1 MEAKKQKIE
10 FIGINYKKEQKR
22 RWNVAARSEGKRLV
36 DWINDTL
43 DEEAELTNSAI
54 TKANKLWKNGSVN
67 RPKSELL
74 KLERH

>member
-54 TKANKLWKNGSVN
+54 TKANKL
-67 RPKSELL
+67 
-74 KLERH
+74 